1 VPVGG
6 PPKEDEEPHAGD
18 DEHGAL
24 DQPAVPPPDP
34 E

>member
-6 PPKEDEEPHAGD
+6 PKEEEEPHAGE

-24 DQPAVPPPDP
+24 DQPAIPPPDP